1 MDNDKTG
8 DDMMKDNSDDNAND
22 ENKDTDDIANDDND
36 DMVEDDKDG
45 SEYKE
50 QSENDARTKLEEAR
64 EGWYDK
70 LILPLQL
77 ALEVTA
83 NLTSVMPQLEASMH
97 SDTNDDGDNMMDLDD
112 DIQWGAKEEAA
123 LMAGHGQHQGT
134 SPQLLSSTD
143 GALVESIVKVDIPSH
158 LLSLMDRLCLIPL
171 DESIPEEA
179 RDDLQ
184 DIPSKCGTC
193 LVNSLGEC
201 FSIST
206 DNVFAVLRS
215 SLEASQSNKN
225 VAAAMAVALR
235 SKSDYR
241 RQVKPTNVDYLL
253 NCASMSK
260 TIQCEAI
267 EMLGLLCSKE
277 EHPEGINRKVGTVL
291 TGLTSKNASVQHEAL
306 DSLMDIYGDEEKHP
320 SVFKDLNV
328 LGHFQKTLPGLKQS
342 IQADRVDTPREEV
355 ERWKETALNASR
367 FIQYCKG
374 QL

>member
-1 MDNDKTG
+1 
-8 DDMMKDNSDDNAND
+8 
-22 ENKDTDDIANDDND
+22 
-36 DMVEDDKDG
+36 
-45 SEYKE
+45 
-50 QSENDARTKLEEAR
+50 
-64 EGWYDK
+64 
-70 LILPLQL
+70 
-77 ALEVTA
+77 
-83 NLTSVMPQLEASMH
+83 MH

-241 RQVKPTNVDYLL
+241 RQMKPVKSSSCGLSHSFQLNQSFLL
-253 NCASMSK
+253 
-260 TIQCEAI
+260 
-267 EMLGLLCSKE
+267 
-277 EHPEGINRKVGTVL
+277 
-291 TGLTSKNASVQHEAL
+291 
-306 DSLMDIYGDEEKHP
+306 
-320 SVFKDLNV
+320 
-328 LGHFQKTLPGLKQS
+328 
-342 IQADRVDTPREEV
+342 
-355 ERWKETALNASR
+355 
-367 FIQYCKG
+367 
-374 QL
+374 